1 VTPDPLS
8 AARAE
13 FAACRTTIAAVDAR
27 EAAHYDELGVRLAR
41 LAGLAGTISRALAE
55 GSAARDRLDD
65 LDRQVD
71 ALARQLAQPGGRDGA
86 DRWHSSAAQ
95 PLHGGPA
102 DGDPADP
109 AAGLRD
115 WVERVYRP
123 GYGHLAVLGPC
134 WPQHE
139 LCLYGLDILRRL
151 WSALYLDPA
160 PDADADAESDADLLS
175 AQAEYQARIL
185 PAIAAQLAAET
196 TRCGHPTITSYP
208 GARP

>member
-1 VTPDPLS
+1 VTPDPLT
-8 AARAE
+8 AVQAQL
-13 FAACRTTIAAVDAR
+13 AACRDAIAAVDAR
-27 EAAHYDELGVRLAR
+27 EAAHYDELSAHIAR
-41 LAGLAGTISRALAE
+41 LAGAISRALSE
-55 GSAARDRLDD
+55 GSAARERLDVIHG
-65 LDRQVD
+65 QVG
-71 ALARQLAQPGGRDGA
+71 ALARRLAQPHGQADPGRWRPA
-86 DRWHSSAAQ
+86 AAQ
-95 PLHGGPA
+95 PGPGEPA

-109 AAGLRD
+109 VAGLRD

-139 LCLYGLDILRRL
+139 LCLYGLDILRQL
-151 WSALYLDPA
+151 WSALYPDPD
-160 PDADADAESDADLLS
+160 PDPDSGPDLLS

-196 TRCGHPTITSYP
+196 TRCGHPTLSSYP

>member
-1 VTPDPLS
+1 MTPDPPATALDQL
-8 AARAE
+8 
-13 FAACRTTIAAVDAR
+13 AACRDAIAAIDAR
-27 EAAHYDELGVRLAR
+27 ERAHYGDLSGQIAR

-55 GSAARDRLDD
+55 GSAARERLDE
-65 LDRQVD
+65 LDRQVG
-71 ALARQLAQPGGRDGA
+71 ALPRHPAQPSGQDDPGRWRPAAAEPGDG
-86 DRWHSSAAQ
+86 D
-95 PLHGGPA
+95 PT

-109 AAGLRD
+109 VAGLRD

-151 WSALYLDPA
+151 WSALYLDPD
-160 PDADADAESDADLLS
+160 PDADPGPELLS

-196 TRCGHPTITSYP
+196 TRCGHPTLTSYP

>member
-1 VTPDPLS
+1 VTPDPLT
-8 AARAE
+8 AALDQL
-13 FAACRTTIAAVDAR
+13 AACREAIAAVDAR
-27 EAAHYDELGVRLAR
+27 EAAHYDELSAQTAR

-55 GSAARDRLDD
+55 GSAASERLDD
-65 LDRQVD
+65 LDRQVG
-71 ALARQLAQPGGRDGA
+71 ALARQLAQPHGQDGPGRW
-86 DRWHSSAAQ
+86 RPAQ
-95 PLHGGPA
+95 PGHGEPA

-109 AAGLRD
+109 VTGLRD

-151 WSALYLDPA
+151 WSALYSGPDPD
-160 PDADADAESDADLLS
+160 PDADADSGPDLLS
-175 AQAEYQARIL
+175 AQAEYQARVL
-185 PAIAAQLAAET
+185 PVIAAQLAAET
-196 TRCGHPTITSYP
+196 TRCGHPTLSSYP

>member
-1 VTPDPLS
+1 VTPDPLT
-8 AARAE
+8 AAQDQL
-13 FAACRTTIAAVDAR
+13 AACREAITAVDAR
-27 EAAHYDELGVRLAR
+27 EAAHYDELSGQIAR
-41 LAGLAGTISRALAE
+41 LAGLAATISRALAE
-55 GSAARDRLDD
+55 GSAAGERLDE
-65 LDRQVD
+65 LDRQVA
-71 ALARQLAQPGGRDGA
+71 ALARQLTEPHAQGDPGRWQPAAAQPGD
-86 DRWHSSAAQ
+86 DE
-95 PLHGGPA
+95 PA

-109 AAGLRD
+109 VTGLRD

-151 WSALYLDPA
+151 WSALYLDPD
-160 PDADADAESDADLLS
+160 PGPDLLS

-196 TRCGHPTITSYP
+196 TRCGHPTLTSYP